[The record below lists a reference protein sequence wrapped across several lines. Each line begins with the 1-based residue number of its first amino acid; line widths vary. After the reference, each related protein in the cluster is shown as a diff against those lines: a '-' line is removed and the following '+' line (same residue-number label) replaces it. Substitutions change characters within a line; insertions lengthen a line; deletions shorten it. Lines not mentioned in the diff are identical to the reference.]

1 MSASN
6 AATILKS
13 KPKATTRHKLA
24 SIADPSFYRRPV
36 TIFLYEASQT
46 GKAFQPRAVN
56 EEKYYKLES
65 VIGKRRNSAWT
76 RRKIEN
82 PI

>member
-56 EEKYYKLES
+56 EEKYYKLNKTAFHS
-65 VIGKRRNSAWT
+65 HQ
-76 RRKIEN
+76 
-82 PI
+82 